1 MVKKYRKNS
10 QGGVSLQT
18 VLYGLR
24 KERGLTQKELSK
36 KMGISEVSYRNKE
49 LGKSEF
55 TQDEMFF
62 LSLFFNAQ
70 IDQIFLPRK

>member
-1 MVKKYRKNS
+1 M
-10 QGGVSLQT
+10 QT

-24 KERGLTQKELSK
+24 KKRGLTQKELSE

-49 LGKSEF
+49 LGKNEF

-62 LSLFFNAQ
+62 LSNFFNTK
-70 IDQIFLPRK
+70 IDKIFLPRK

>member
-1 MVKKYRKNS
+1 M
-10 QGGVSLQT
+10 QT

-24 KERGLTQKELSK
+24 KERGLTQKELAQ

-62 LSLFFNAQ
+62 LSR
-70 IDQIFLPRK
+70 FLNKKI